1 MGGCFDRSVEEGIVR
16 PAWIVSCGSNGL
28 FRIIGTINRL
38 RDLRLPGS
46 GSLCRSSRHPM
57 RGSRPPRPPLRVVR
71 RCRVCRGHSP
81 GASNHDMQWFSSANF
96 MDRLSNSGE
105 RIAPV
110 QTVLTWMSLH
120 ERVGS
125 EQLNSSASSMATYLL
140 ISTEPTFLPLAMIF
154 RTETTPIPVVPLV
167 IKVVLLF
174 YDSYWVVIISIILRH
189 PFYILYFE
197 TFLLLD
203 F

>member
-1 MGGCFDRSVEEGIVR
+1 MECFVTGYETAVYQVVGACAEARGIRCEEVDHLGHLFGLAGAAAYVEDILLV
-16 PAWIVSCGSNGL
+16 PAITTL
-28 FRIIGTINRL
+28 
-38 RDLRLPGS
+38 
-46 GSLCRSSRHPM
+46 
-57 RGSRPPRPPLRVVR
+57 
-71 RCRVCRGHSP
+71 
-81 GASNHDMQWFSSANF
+81 QWFSSANF

-125 EQLNSSASSMATYLL
+125 EQLNSSASSMATYLI

-174 YDSYWVVIISIILRH
+174 YDSY
-189 PFYILYFE
+189 
-197 TFLLLD
+197 
-203 F
+203 

>member
-1 MGGCFDRSVEEGIVR
+1 
-16 PAWIVSCGSNGL
+16 
-28 FRIIGTINRL
+28 
-38 RDLRLPGS
+38 
-46 GSLCRSSRHPM
+46 
-57 RGSRPPRPPLRVVR
+57 
-71 RCRVCRGHSP
+71 
-81 GASNHDMQWFSSANF
+81 
-96 MDRLSNSGE
+96 MDGLSNSGE

-110 QTVLTWMSLH
+110 QTVLTWMPLH

-174 YDSYWVVIISIILRH
+174 YDSY
-189 PFYILYFE
+189 
-197 TFLLLD
+197 
-203 F
+203 